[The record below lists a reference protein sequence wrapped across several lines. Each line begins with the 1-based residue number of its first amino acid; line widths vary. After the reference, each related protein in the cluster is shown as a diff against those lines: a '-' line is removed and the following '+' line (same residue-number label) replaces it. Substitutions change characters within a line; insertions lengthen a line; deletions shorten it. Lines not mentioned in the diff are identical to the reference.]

1 MNHAI
6 VWRASCSLMGTALVL
21 AYAINQQVTWLAI
34 ICALIGLKDVA
45 ILLMQFTSKLIER
58 VLR

>member
-6 VWRASCSLMGTALVL
+6 VWRASCRLMGTALVL

-34 ICALIGLKDVA
+34 ICALFGLKDVA
-45 ILLMQFTSKLIER
+45 ILLMQFTSE
-58 VLR
+58 VLGRMPK